1 VNPVTRTAAVSL
13 ELARARALLHLG
25 TEPVNAAAER
35 RFARDL
41 DAVRVAADG
50 AVLGV
55 SDEFIA
61 SAIAEAAGS
70 SLLPPAPI
78 RPGDNTKPPKRVNA
92 TDGQTPDLSRH
103 PQRDRQRGH

>member
-1 VNPVTRTAAVSL
+1 MNPVTRTAAVSL

-25 TEPVNAAAER
+25 TEPVNAAADS

-41 DAVRVAADG
+41 DAVQLD
-50 AVLGV
+50 LT
-55 SDEFIA
+55 
-61 SAIAEAAGS
+61 

-103 PQRDRQRGH
+103 PQRDRKRGH